1 MKYEVPSAFILN
13 RNDVQY
19 FYVEGKNYKKK
30 TPTYHVYYGVNQKP
44 VFFEAENFGKVHGID
59 EVQRISTFTFKAGLD
74 LRKNLGTNPE
84 ADETYNSLCEI
95 YNQVVNKQDKN
106 INLNKTS
113 RNKLIKAIDS
123 YNKIKDS
130 LSQEV
135 AIPFEE
141 NYRLVN
147 NIKDYEQNRV
157 KNIENYQEN
166 IEEVKE
172 KGLQR
177 VLKQAA

>member
-1 MKYEVPSAFILN
+1 MENKA
-13 RNDVQY
+13 VQKIAKMTIQY
-19 FYVEGKNYKKK
+19 AKEIV
-30 TPTYHVYYGVNQKP
+30 KP
-44 VFFEAENFGKVHGID
+44 GMNLI
-59 EVQRISTFTFKAGLD
+59 D

>member
-106 INLNKTS
+106 INLKIASNILLGDITSYLNK
-113 RNKLIKAIDS
+113 NKLSVYDTKIDS
-123 YNKIKDS
+123 KFI
-130 LSQEV
+130 
-135 AIPFEE
+135 
-141 NYRLVN
+141 
-147 NIKDYEQNRV
+147 
-157 KNIENYQEN
+157 
-166 IEEVKE
+166 
-172 KGLQR
+172 
-177 VLKQAA
+177 